1 VRIVDHWRLAIMLII
16 IALVTQAQQP
26 PVPDQAR
33 PEGLRTVESPARKYF
48 TDTPLIDQD
57 GREQRFYSDLLDG
70 KVVVINSFFT
80 SCKDSCPV
88 MSATFVRIQ
97 DWLGDRLGKDA
108 FLVSITVDPSTDTPD
123 VLKQYARRFK
133 ARPGWSFLTGKPAD
147 VELVLKK
154 LGQYVG
160 VKEDHMNIFIIGNE
174 RTGLWKK
181 AFGLARPD
189 DIIKV
194 VDSVLSDRN

>member
-1 VRIVDHWRLAIMLII
+1 MLII
-16 IALVTQAQQP
+16 IALVTQAQHP

-33 PEGLRTVESPARKYF
+33 PEGSRTVESPAHKYF

-88 MSATFVRIQ
+88 MSSTFVRIQ

-108 FLVSITVDPSTDTPD
+108 FLVSITVDPSTDTLD

-189 DIIKV
+189 DIIRV